1 MGHSNKARKAAAR
14 EANAAAQRSAAG
26 SKGEDTTEPRTPQQ
40 ENTSEPREAQPHDTT
55 AGPRKPQK
63 ADPKMKTQQEED
75 KAARPMGNGHDQ
87 FLESLL
93 QMLYKTWLQVR
104 RLAEFVMSELGGRE
118 IVESMAA
125 WCARNPHIAI
135 CLLAAGLVF
144 LLPFLIIFGFGIAT
158 MLMTFTGLLVLEGT
172 LLTIVSMVFF
182 ACLGGFIIMVP
193 LFGVAAVAAYFG
205 FSQVYGLYDGME
217 RHKVNLLK
225 MLREPPSKPR
235 HVIPPPSVTIAE
247 EPTSTT

>member
-14 EANAAAQRSAAG
+14 EANASAQRSAAG
-26 SKGEDTTEPRTPQQ
+26 SKGDTTESRKPQQ
-40 ENTSEPREAQPHDTT
+40 EDTSEPRKAQQGDT
-55 AGPRKPQK
+55 AE
-63 ADPKMKTQQEED
+63 PKMRTQQEQD
-75 KAARPMGNGHDQ
+75 TARPMGNGHDQ

-118 IVESMAA
+118 IVESIAA
-125 WCARNPHIAI
+125 WCAKNPHIAI

-182 ACLGGFIIMVP
+182 ACLGGFVIMVP

-217 RHKVNLLK
+217 RHKINLLK

>member
-1 MGHSNKARKAAAR
+1 MGHSSKARKAAAR
-14 EANAAAQRSAAG
+14 EANASSAQRSAGG
-26 SKGEDTTEPRTPQQ
+26 SKGDTAEPRKAQQQQQ
-40 ENTSEPREAQPHDTT
+40 EHTS
-55 AGPRKPQK
+55 GPRKV
-63 ADPKMKTQQEED
+63 QQEDSAEP
-75 KAARPMGNGHDQ
+75 KKNIQQQETSNGHDQ

-104 RLAEFVMSELGGRE
+104 RWAEFVMSELGGRE
-118 IVESMAA
+118 IVESTAA

-144 LLPFLIIFGFGIAT
+144 VLPFLIIFGFGIAT

-193 LFGVAAVAAYFG
+193 IFGVAAVAAYFG

-225 MLREPPSKPR
+225 MLREPPSKS
-235 HVIPPPSVTIAE
+235 PPPSSVAIAE

>member
-14 EANAAAQRSAAG
+14 EANAAAAQRSAAG
-26 SKGEDTTEPRTPQQ
+26 SQGDTSVPRKAQREQ
-40 ENTSEPREAQPHDTT
+40 EATSEPQDTAKPRQAQQQDTAEPT
-55 AGPRKPQK
+55 KK
-63 ADPKMKTQQEED
+63 SQQED
-75 KAARPMGNGHDQ
+75 TARPMATGHDQ

-93 QMLYKTWLQVR
+93 QMLYKTWIQLR
-104 RLAEFVMSELGGRE
+104 RLVEFVMSELGGRE

-125 WCARNPHIAI
+125 WCAKNPHIAI

-217 RHKVNLLK
+217 RHKINLFK
-225 MLREPPSKPR
+225 MLREAPSRQRNVTPT
-235 HVIPPPSVTIAE
+235 PSVAITE